1 MRVHPNGKLL
11 YATNRILDAFVI
23 CAIGILLSCPPYL
36 STSLFF
42 SPSLFSFGFI
52 LLINIDDE
60 GKLKIVGEKATN
72 GRTPRNF
79 LINEDG
85 SFLIVAN
92 QHDNSIMISGREG
105 CEWDGGGERFISYFF
120 LLFSFLLLHETL
132 LLRFKLFFIYIFIYF
147 SLSFPSLSL
156 FSLFF
161 V

>member
-42 SPSLFSFGFI
+42 SLSLFSFGFI
-52 LLINIDDE
+52 LLISIDNE

-105 CEWDGGGERFISYFF
+105 CEWDGGGEIY
-120 LLFSFLLLHETL
+120 FLLLSS
-132 LLRFKLFFIYIFIYF
+132 FF
-147 SLSFPSLSL
+147 
-156 FSLFF
+156 FF
-161 V
+161 TTT